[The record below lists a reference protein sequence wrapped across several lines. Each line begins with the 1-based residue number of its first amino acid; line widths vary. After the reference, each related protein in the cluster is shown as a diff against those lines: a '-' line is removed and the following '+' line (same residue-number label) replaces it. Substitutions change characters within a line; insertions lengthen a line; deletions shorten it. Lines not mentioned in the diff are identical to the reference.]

1 MLSSEQLTKLATALG
16 GLPVLGCRP
25 GSPAARAGVRY
36 GDVLLSVNGVPTPDW
51 QAYIEAR
58 ALQKAQMQIAIF
70 RGGEEIT
77 IDLVFDTNTTPEQLL
92 EAFLN
97 SGDEDLPDGVDEAN
111 ADPTDPSKLPS

>member
-1 MLSSEQLTKLATALG
+1 MLSSEALTRLATALG

-58 ALQKAQMQIAIF
+58 ARRQSAMQIAIF
-70 RGGEEIT
+70 RGGEE
-77 IDLVFDTNTTPEQLL
+77 LVIELAFDSAITPEQWL
-92 EAFLN
+92 ETLAD
-97 SGDEDLPDGVDEAN
+97 DELD
-111 ADPTDPSKLPS
+111 